1 MTSFAQGQPFSS
13 GPVWD
18 QMRFGS
24 EQTTGTM
31 PIAGSL
37 ADPLAAI
44 FSTPLPSGLSKD
56 SEAFL
61 RFGQLQRFNAAETAK
76 QNKEMMQQY
85 LTYQQQASERA
96 DAMGV
101 KNQIIGSFLKDVP
114 AAIGGFARAP
124 LKFAD
129 QRIQMADNFA
139 ARGPSASAAPRN
151 YYGFVG

>member
-18 QMRFGS
+18 QMRLGS
-24 EQTTGTM
+24 EQGAAM

-37 ADPLAAI
+37 SDPLAAI

-61 RFGQLQRFNAAETAK
+61 RFGQLQRFNATETAK
-76 QNKEMMQQY
+76 QNKEMMREF
-85 LTYQQQASERA
+85 LAYQQQASERA
-96 DAMGV
+96 NEMGI

-114 AAIGGFARAP
+114 AAIGGAMRARNAYLP
-124 LKFAD
+124 E
-129 QRIQMADNFA
+129 QIA
-139 ARGPSASAAPRN
+139 AANATRPIPSYGSAN
-151 YYGFVG
+151 YYGFVR

>member
-1 MTSFAQGQPFSS
+1 MASFAQGQPFSTGS
-13 GPVWD
+13 VWD
-18 QMRFGS
+18 QMRFGTD
-24 EQTTGTM
+24 QGAAM
-31 PIAGSL
+31 PIAGSYM
-37 ADPLAAI
+37 DQVRSI
-44 FSTPLPSGLSKD
+44 MTSIPSDISKD
-56 SEAFL
+56 DRAL
-61 RFGQLQRFNAAETAK
+61 YGLIGVQHLGAAEAAK
-76 QNKEMMQQY
+76 QNKEMMQY
-85 LTYQQQASERA
+85 FLTHQQQASERA
-96 DAMGV
+96 NVMGI